1 MRSQTRDR
9 KEGRDLVDELIGE
22 ETENEYTHKPDGTY
36 MILNDIVADRG
47 PNPSKS

>member
-22 ETENEYTHKPDGTY
+22 EKEDEYTHKPDGTY